1 MNKTLDDAQLSSR
14 VVIGLTIEIAIGVS
28 WISVDFSVELLA
40 LSTGVNIQGSGVCHL
55 LLSPL

>member
-14 VVIGLTIEIAIGVS
+14 VVIGLTIEIAISVS
-28 WISVDFSVELLA
+28 WISVDCSVVLLA
-40 LSTGVNIQGSGVCHL
+40 LSTDVNIQGRGVCHL